1 MSMQTFRP
9 SSRLLSQTAIVLVLA
24 ALAGAC
30 SGGVER
36 FEDPIFTGNTDNQR
50 AMLGTSQPSFDDVA
64 AGPQASSRVERSTLP
79 PATSA
84 NSRIATGSI
93 PASAPTTPT
102 RPGTFAAVPTPRA
115 GTVSTT
121 PVSTRPLS
129 APAVSNAGEA
139 RSIMTSNAAPA
150 GVAPRT
156 VRGWTTAGA
165 TQVSARSGD
174 TVASMSRRY
183 GIPQHVLADI
193 NGVEPNG
200 SFPAGQRVTIPTY
213 VHGAPNVAAAAPSQP
228 VRLPP
233 AGGTPSVTGSIP
245 AGAVFAATAPKPH
258 AKPGAPVQVA
268 SLTTP
273 TRSDAPSVGAQPKR
287 KPATLS
293 SRTTANTAPASTSE
307 PVPPRVAR
315 VEAAPTA
322 PIAVNRDTAT
332 ASGDGER
339 RFRWPAKGRIIS
351 DFGSKPGGARNDGI
365 NLALP
370 EGTEIKSVED
380 GTVIYSGNELKGY
393 GSLVLVRHD
402 DGWVSAYAHNSELL
416 VKRGDTVQRGQTV
429 AKAGSTGSVT
439 QPQLHFELRRGNK
452 PVDPMLYLARL

>member
-36 FEDPIFTGNTDNQR
+36 FEDPIFTGNTANQR

-64 AGPQASSRVERSTLP
+64 AGPRSDVRPQVSAKVERSTLP
-79 PATSA
+79 PPTSA

-93 PASAPTTPT
+93 PARAPTTPT
-102 RPGTFAAVPTPRA
+102 RPATFASVPTPRA
-115 GTVSTT
+115 STVSTT
-121 PVSTRPLS
+121 PVT
-129 APAVSNAGEA
+129 NAGEA
-139 RSIMTSNAAPA
+139 RSIMSSNASTGAA
-150 GVAPRT
+150 QRT

-183 GIPQHVLADI
+183 GIPQHVLAEI

-213 VHGAPNVAAAAPSQP
+213 VHGAPNIAAAAPSQP
-228 VRLPP
+228 VRLPS

-245 AGAVFAATAPKPH
+245 AGAAFAANAPKPH
-258 AKPGAPVQVA
+258 AKPGAPVRVA
-268 SLTTP
+268 SLSTP

-293 SRTTANTAPASTSE
+293 SRTGATSSASE

-322 PIAVNRDTAT
+322 PISVNRDTGA
-332 ASGDGER
+332 ASNDGER